1 MTTKR
6 TKMGVRVGGR
16 GIPLG
21 PPRLYDFPSLPIY
34 HPELADTVLKF
45 ENGNYNSIKN
55 AACFCGKR
63 TGRKFTVKR
72 VGTTVFVWRLA

>member
-1 MTTKR
+1 MK
-6 TKMGVRVGGR
+6 VGKKVSGR
-16 GIPLG
+16 RIPVG
-21 PPRLYDFPSLPIY
+21 PPRKYDFPSLPIY
-34 HPELADTVLKF
+34 HPDLADTVLKF